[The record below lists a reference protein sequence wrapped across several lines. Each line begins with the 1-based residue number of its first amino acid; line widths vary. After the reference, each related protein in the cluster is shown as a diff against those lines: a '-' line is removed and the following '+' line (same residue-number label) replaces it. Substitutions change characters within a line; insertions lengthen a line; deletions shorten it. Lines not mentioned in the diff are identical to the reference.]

1 MFIVKEEIEEI
12 VEEIEMDDEFVV
24 RFTAVIVLI
33 TMALMCFRNIEYF
46 TKKIEGYIGNK
57 NIKVNHS
64 FNQFNENQEEKSN
77 NDE

>member
-12 VEEIEMDDEFVV
+12 VEEVEMDVEFIV

-46 TKKIEGYIGNK
+46 SKKIEVYIGNK
-57 NIKVNHS
+57 NVKVNHK
-64 FNQFNENQEEKSN
+64 FNQFNQNQEEKSN
-77 NDE
+77 